1 MGQRLLS
8 CALVL
13 LPLFWPGAVAGEAR
27 PAVLF
32 VGGIHADY
40 AAKPLH
46 AMGVEL
52 DTCKQGQL
60 AERLATGKFNVV
72 VAGTLNDADRK
83 AAQDFLAQ
91 GGGVFV
97 CNPEAWSES
106 KNFTAT
112 LEWLAEVGARGRWEI
127 FQETDTKNLA
137 TDIMGCRL
145 FWTSDVAPPVN
156 DGVKGVLTLTAAST
170 TGWEPPMSFD
180 LSPDWRVVV
189 RGAPSTKSVPAERN
203 DVYLRP
209 WIPRPSVR
217 SDGGL
222 VSLCWAA
229 DGRSASYLSG
239 SVLPREAVGCARP
252 EKTAL
257 PSGEA
262 GVSPSSSH
270 RRSVPAMSSPR

>member
-1 MGQRLLS
+1 MSTRPLC
-8 CALVL
+8 CALVFISL
-13 LPLFWPGAVAGEAR
+13 TWVNAQAGEAR

-46 AMGVEL
+46 AIGVEL
-52 DTCKQGQL
+52 DTCKHGQL

-72 VAGTLNDADRK
+72 VAGTLDDADRK
-83 AAQDFLAQ
+83 AAQDFLAK
-91 GGGVFV
+91 GGGVFL

-112 LEWLAEVGARGRWEI
+112 LEWLAQLGARERWEI
-127 FQETDTKNLA
+127 FQETDPKNLA

-145 FWTSDVAPPVN
+145 FWSSDIAPPVN
-156 DGVKGVLTLTAAST
+156 EGVKGVLTLTAAST

-189 RGAPSTKSVPAERN
+189 RGAASTKSVPAERN

-209 WIPRPSVR
+209 WVPKAGIASAPPLMALREVGKGRLAVMAIRYYWLFTPPTNCPTTEAT
-217 SDGGL
+217 
-222 VSLCWAA
+222 VSYTHLT
-229 DGRSASYLSG
+229 
-239 SVLPREAVGCARP
+239 LPTNREV
-252 EKTAL
+252 
-257 PSGEA
+257 
-262 GVSPSSSH
+262 
-270 RRSVPAMSSPR
+270 